1 MFSEYESLPPK
12 KLDIPWFGGRFSDL
26 PQSVQQAFTNHFD
39 LLETPNNVSILTEN
53 KIQTSIYYLNS
64 YKHLQIE
71 CALIICKN
79 LNKKLIVIHHHK
91 IMDYIANSPCVLFCL
106 DIESKPVNILVEQL
120 QTHFYHEYSHQAD
133 NQDASN
139 APNSQQPLE
148 QVPLNNDFARKLMV
162 CLDHIQ
168 SNLHQPIKI
177 ETLAEM
183 CHCSTCYFSRQFH
196 SVVGMSFRSYV
207 SLKRTE
213 IAKHMLLTQPNEKIS
228 SIAFQCGFHDEAY
241 FTRHFKKKVGIT
253 PSSYRQKYLQ
263 SN

>member
-1 MFSEYESLPPK
+1 MFSDCESLPPQ
-12 KLDIPWFGGRFSDL
+12 KLDIPWLGGNFSDL
-26 PQSVQQAFTNHFD
+26 PQSVQRGFRNHFD
-39 LLETPNNVSILTEN
+39 LLETANNVPMLTEG

-64 YKHLQIE
+64 NKYLQIE

-120 QTHFYHEYSHQAD
+120 QTHFYHEYSNQVD
-133 NQDASN
+133 NQDTSDAAS
-139 APNSQQPLE
+139 SQQPFE
-148 QVPLNNDFARKLMV
+148 QAPLNNDFTRKLMV

-168 SNLHQPIKI
+168 INLHEPIKI
-177 ETLAEM
+177 ETLAAM
-183 CHCSTCYFSRQFH
+183 CHCSTYYFSRQFH
-196 SVVGMSFRSYV
+196 SVVGMSFRNYV

-213 IAKHMLLTQPNEKIS
+213 MAKHMLLTRPSEKIS
-228 SIAFQCGFHDEAY
+228 SIAFQCGFRDEAY